1 MRLVGRQR
9 QQCRA
14 VDIRERQQSQ
24 TCLCSL
30 PYSVRLKPS
39 ELYTVDETILA
50 CRNLGGRPEI
60 SLPVGQHSVV
70 REISNMPDPKVAGRR
85 APGKLIETDN

>member
-1 MRLVGRQR
+1 M
-9 QQCRA
+9 
-14 VDIRERQQSQ
+14 
-24 TCLCSL
+24 
-30 PYSVRLKPS
+30 
-39 ELYTVDETILA
+39 DETILA